1 MLENDF
7 SAGESSGTYSIASN
21 PYSRVYV
28 ITLANCQGLNT
39 TDPQISAGST
49 FTH

>member
-1 MLENDF
+1 MLENDR

-21 PYSRVYV
+21 PYSSVDV
-28 ITLANCQGLNT
+28 IILANCEGLNT
-39 TDPQISAGST
+39 ADPQISAGST